1 MKKQKLS
8 LYDVVAVGLLAAFV
22 FVATFCFKIKIPTP
36 GGSTMVKLGNGICL
50 LSGVLLGGWRGG
62 LAAGIGCALFDLT
75 DPEYA
80 PTAVITFARY
90 LVMAGLCGGIAHWRG
105 ARGLHPRRNLAA
117 CIAGALTY
125 SALYLGEKIIGMMLL
140 GSAFVPAVISNAT
153 RIVSSLTNAVAGVIV
168 AMLLAPAL
176 QRAFRTTAFAQ
187 RAEQSAEK

>member
-8 LYDVVAVGLLAAFV
+8 LYDVVAVALLAAFV
-22 FVATFCFKIKIPTP
+22 FVATFFFKIKIPTP

-75 DPEYA
+75 DPEFA
-80 PTAVITFARY
+80 PGAFVTFARY
-90 LVMAGLCGGIAHWRG
+90 FVMAGLCGGIAHWGG
-105 ARGLHPRRNLAA
+105 ARGLRPRRNLVA

-125 SALYLGEKIIGMMLL
+125 SALYLGEKIIGAMLL
-140 GSAFVPAVISNAT
+140 GSAFVPAVVANAT
-153 RIVSSLTNAVAGVIV
+153 RIVSRLTNAVAGVIV

-176 QRAFRTTAFAQ
+176 QRAFRTTAFAL
-187 RAEQSAEK
+187 RAEQGSTK